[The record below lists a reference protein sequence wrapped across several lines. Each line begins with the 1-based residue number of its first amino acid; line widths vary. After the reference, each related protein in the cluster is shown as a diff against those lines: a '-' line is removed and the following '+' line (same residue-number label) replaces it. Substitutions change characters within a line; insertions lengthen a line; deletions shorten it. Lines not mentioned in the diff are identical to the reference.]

1 MIWSSET
8 ATPWSLQCRVI
19 SNSACTDGLFVG
31 PPGRIKVGR
40 EGGGYRRPSQRITF
54 YSPWRVEAGVVS
66 IRPIRPQSGISS
78 TASLIITD
86 VVITDVVITDVVITD
101 VVITDVVI
109 IDVVITNIVITDV
122 VIIDVVIT
130 DVVI

>member
-1 MIWSSET
+1 MI
-8 ATPWSLQCRVI
+8 PVFG
-19 SNSACTDGLFVG
+19 D
-31 PPGRIKVGR
+31 PPGRIEVGR

-101 VVITDVVI
+101 VFITDVVITNMVITDVVITDVVI
-109 IDVVITNIVITDV
+109 IDV

-130 DVVI
+130 DVVITDVMI